1 MKLDLNA
8 LRAATPAPEPD
19 PTKPDT
25 STPAQPVDGSFG
37 PNTRARA
44 YARTG
49 PETPPPV
56 LTNVDSST
64 RTHAYAR
71 TSPETANRTELDT
84 PTRAHPYARTG
95 REMPTLDALTWCITQ
110 HEARH
115 GAFPAK
121 GGRNAWL
128 TALAFFCNEKGVP
141 LPDLENHAAGY
152 AGADFSADEIARTIR
167 GIYQRGAGQHNS
179 RPWEPPTARPDTA
192 AGAEYGSAGRSLGGT
207 GSGPLPAAPLH
218 TPTISEEVYQ
228 LLPDFLQQCCQPLPT
243 TRERDVLL
251 TGALAVLSGC
261 FPTLEGMYRGK
272 VIGANVYAF
281 VVAPA
286 ASGKGALDWARRLAW
301 PQHLAV
307 REASQR
313 ERDGYELQLQEY
325 EQQKRAAKAGGPLP
339 PKPTEPPR
347 RRLFIPADNGAANVV
362 KTLAE
367 NDERGI
373 LFDTEAD
380 TLSGALKQDFGDY
393 SALLRK
399 CSEHEPHQY
408 DRKTAGT
415 YELSRPALSVALG
428 GTPEQVARLIP
439 TAEDGLFSRFW
450 FYAFEAPHVWDD
462 PFAVPAGGSLDTW
475 FDALSVRVSGMIAAA
490 GAGRVVVRLA
500 PTQEQRFNAAWQQW
514 LREGIADFGEGSGSA
529 SKRHGRACFRLCM
542 LLTLLRCFENGE
554 APAGRTLTCEDAD
567 LTAALAIADVYRQHA
582 LALYERLPRP
592 GGSAFQGATRY
603 ASKAEKEARVREL
616 HAQGLSVRAIAEQL
630 ELGKSTVARWLGL
643 S

>member
-1 MKLDLNA
+1 
-8 LRAATPAPEPD
+8 
-19 PTKPDT
+19 
-25 STPAQPVDGSFG
+25 
-37 PNTRARA
+37 
-44 YARTG
+44 
-49 PETPPPV
+49 
-56 LTNVDSST
+56 
-64 RTHAYAR
+64 
-71 TSPETANRTELDT
+71 
-84 PTRAHPYARTG
+84 
-95 REMPTLDALTWCITQ
+95 
-110 HEARH
+110 
-115 GAFPAK
+115 

-128 TALAFFCNEKGVP
+128 TALAFFCNEKGVA

-152 AGADFSADEIARTIR
+152 AAADFAANEIARTVR
-167 GIYQRGAGQHNS
+167 GIYQRGTSQHNS
-179 RPWEPPTARPDTA
+179 KPWEPPTARPSST
-192 AGAEYGSAGRSLGGT
+192 AGAEHGSTGRSPGGT
-207 GSGPLPAAPLH
+207 GSVPLLAAPLN
-218 TPTISEEVYQ
+218 TPTISAEVYR

-243 TRERDVLL
+243 ARERDVLL
-251 TGALAVLSGC
+251 TGTLAVLSGC

-272 VIGANVYAF
+272 IIGANVYAF

-313 ERDGYELQLQEY
+313 EREGYELQLQEY
-325 EQQKRAAKAGGPLP
+325 EQQKRAAKASGPLP

-367 NDERGI
+367 NNERGI
-373 LFDTEAD
+373 ICETEAD

-462 PFAVPAGGSLDTW
+462 PFAAPASGSLDTW
-475 FDALSVRVSGMIAAA
+475 FDALSVRVSEMIAAT
-490 GAGRVVVRLA
+490 GAGRVVVRLT

-554 APAGRTLTCEDAD
+554 APASRTLTCEDAD
-567 LTAALAIADVYRQHA
+567 LTTALAIADVYRQHA

-592 GGSAFQGATRY
+592 SSSAFQGATRY
-603 ASKAEKEARVREL
+603 AGKAEKEARIREL
-616 HAQGLSVRAIAEQL
+616 HAQGLSLREIETQTGVPFNTVR
-630 ELGKSTVARWLGL
+630 RWLQE
-643 S
+643 